1 MTQPSNLYLWF
12 EDTEKYIKRRVS
24 LEEFAGMVAEL
35 IIDRIAE
42 ELREQTTPK
51 KHKQAAPSSQEE

>member
-1 MTQPSNLYLWF
+1 MTQPDNLYLWF

-35 IIDRIAE
+35 IIDRIAQ
-42 ELREQTTPK
+42 ELRD
-51 KHKQAAPSSQEE
+51 QAAPKKQKQAVARDSNK